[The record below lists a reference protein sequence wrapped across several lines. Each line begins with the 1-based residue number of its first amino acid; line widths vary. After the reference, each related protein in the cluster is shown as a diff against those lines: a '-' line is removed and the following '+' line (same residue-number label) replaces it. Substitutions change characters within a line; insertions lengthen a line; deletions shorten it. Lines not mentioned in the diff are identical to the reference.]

1 MMYGRKVFMALLCC
15 LAFLPGSSLEIVAA
29 ETVSCML
36 DWFPNPD
43 HAPLY
48 VAKAKGFFKEEG
60 LEVDI
65 MVPADPNDPL
75 KLVAAGKLHFA
86 ISYQPSVITARSEGL
101 PVVSIGALVQHPL
114 SSILYLK
121 ASGIKTPADLKGRRV
136 GYSVEPL
143 YRVLFEAVAEQAG
156 LSPSDYKIF
165 RVGFNLAPSL
175 LSGKVD
181 AVVGAFRNYEAIQ
194 IELEGKAVG
203 IFPLEEYGIPD
214 FYELVIITH
223 PEQLR
228 AHGKRV
234 RSFIRGLSKGIQ
246 LTVREPEVSLETFLG
261 LHPGLRDELNRRAFQ
276 ATLPFFRGSPDQEK
290 SRWIEMQE
298 FMLSRGLIKK
308 ATSVEEMVWGEK
320 QKSESQK

>member
-1 MMYGRKVFMALLCC
+1 MTYRTKIFPVLIFSLALFCGLSSKAAALDKV
-15 LAFLPGSSLEIVAA
+15 
-29 ETVSCML
+29 TCML

-48 VAKAKGFFKEEG
+48 VASAKGFFAEAG

-75 KLVAAGKLHFA
+75 KLVAAGKINFA
-86 ISYQPSVITARSEGL
+86 ISYQASVITARSEGL

-121 ASGIKTPADLKGRRV
+121 SSGFKTPADLKGRRI

-143 YRVLFEAVAEQAG
+143 YRVLFEAVAENSG
-156 LSPSDYKIF
+156 LKASDYEIY

-194 IELEGKAVG
+194 IELEGKEVG
-203 IFPLEEYGIPD
+203 VFPLEEHGIPD
-214 FYELVIITH
+214 FYELVIITNPQEIKTH
-223 PEQLR
+223 P
-228 AHGKRV
+228 KRV
-234 RSFIRGLSKGIQ
+234 QAFMRGLTKGIHK
-246 LTVREPEVSLETFLG
+246 TIDDPKASLETFLK
-261 LHPGLRDELNRRAFQ
+261 LHPDLRDELNRRAFK
-276 ATLPFFRGSPDQEK
+276 ATLPFFEGSPNQDP
-290 SRWIEMQE
+290 SRWIEMQK
-298 FMLSRGLIKK
+298 FMFERGLIKR
-308 ATSVEEMVWGEK
+308 ATSVDELIWAEK
-320 QKSESQK
+320 